1 MQARK
6 LERKRLMDEL
16 VRKDI
21 IDSAISVLLEKG
33 MKGFTMGRVATGTG
47 IAKGTLYLYF
57 KNKEELL
64 DSVVDYCFEPVKK
77 EYTAIMGADRDPVWK
92 LERCALVS
100 LKHSAKNRK
109 LLGELRSLIFDSMDK
124 DISDRQSW
132 YWVTTNLF
140 ATFFAEAVKTGR
152 LRPMNT
158 VKVAAM
164 FLYSIY
170 TLIAHHILSGGR
182 ETIEKDVLE
191 LMDLYLNGLAKR
203 GDS

>member
-6 LERKRLMDEL
+6 LERKRLIDEL
-16 VRKDI
+16 TRKDI
-21 IDSAISVLLEKG
+21 VDSAITVLLEKG
-33 MKGFTMGRVATGTG
+33 MRKFTMDRVATGAG
-47 IAKGTLYLYF
+47 IAKSTLYLYF
-57 KNKEELL
+57 KSKEELL
-64 DSVVDYCFEPVKK
+64 DSVVDYCFKPVER
-77 EYTAIMGADRDPVWK
+77 EYAAIVRADRDPVWK
-92 LERCALVS
+92 LEQCALAS
-100 LKHSAKNRK
+100 MKHTAKNRK
-109 LLGELRSLIFDSMDK
+109 LLGELRSLIFDSMDE

-140 ATFFAEAVKTGR
+140 ATFLDEAVEAGS

-170 TLIAHHILSGGR
+170 TLIAHHILSEGR
-182 ETIEKDVLE
+182 ETIEEDVRE

-203 GDS
+203 ENS